1 MGRLSISKC
10 LAVFFCVVFIVGC
23 AGGESFKRGE
33 QLAAERRWD
42 EAIEFYQKALEE
54 NPSSKE
60 YKESLEKARQES
72 AKIHFEKAKQLMP
85 AEKQADITR
94 LEQVVKEADLA
105 YKLDPQNK
113 AIAAF
118 YEDVNRKKSEL
129 QSLVK
134 TLYSQAD
141 ADLKKDDWLAAIQK
155 LNRINEIFPG
165 YEDTG
170 DKLAQAVQ
178 QASGVYYKRGVDLE
192 KQEDWRGATKAFK
205 AVVDINPGYLDA
217 AKRYEEARSKDNVD
231 YCIKAGNAAAQAMDW
246 QRAVM
251 FFERAME
258 YDPSNREVAG
268 QLEKLKEKAA
278 KSLFDQAIKD
288 VQRGKIYQGAK
299 KLELAKTYL
308 PSLQEDT
315 LFKEFVAGNLGVKLV
330 DRAEQYAEKGKWG
343 NALIALQQ
351 LEALDPNYKGLFFK
365 IQEAKD
371 NIKKRI
377 RKSIAIFD
385 FKSPSSHKDAG
396 RIVANKL
403 MTFLYKNASGD
414 IRIIERENLE
424 SILKELQLGQTG
436 LVDVDTMKALSKMG
450 GIDTFVMG
458 DVLRFTSEYKD
469 FPSMNQVKV
478 VIDEEEVR
486 NPEYVE
492 WLILHKNPSE
502 EDLKTAPPKTVTRK
516 NHQLI
521 SYKTGYA
528 KISASIEVSYKL
540 VDARTGEN
548 LFTNTVAG
556 RLSKE
561 DKYQDAVPL
570 AGINGDP
577 LELPTETDVLDEL
590 TNAKVSEIGQS
601 VLRHFSSLEVEYNNQ
616 ALLQIK
622 RRNRDEAVERF
633 MDAIFDE
640 NMKGI
645 STPVS
650 QSAKEMIDKLTED
663 M

>member
-1 MGRLSISKC
+1 VLSD
-10 LAVFFCVVFIVGC
+10 FFFIAFIVGC
-23 AGGESFKRGE
+23 AGVESFKRGE
-33 QLAAERRWD
+33 QLAGERRWD
-42 EAIEFYQKALEE
+42 EAIEFHQKALEE

-60 YKESLEKARQES
+60 YKESLEKAKQES
-72 AKIHFEKAKQLMP
+72 AKIHLEKAKQLMT

-94 LEQVVKEADLA
+94 LEQAAKEADLA

-113 AIAAF
+113 TVAAF

-155 LNRINEIFPG
+155 LHRINEVFPG

-178 QASGVYYKRGVDLE
+178 QASAAYYKRGIDLG
-192 KQEDWRGATKAFK
+192 KQEDWRGATKALK
-205 AVVDINPGYLDA
+205 AVVDINAGYLDA
-217 AKRYEEARSKDNVD
+217 AKRYEEARSKDNVV
-231 YCIKAGNAAAQAMDW
+231 YYIKAGNAAAQAMEW

-251 FFERAME
+251 LFERALE
-258 YDPSNREVAG
+258 YDPSNQEVAG
-268 QLEKLKEKAA
+268 QLEKMKDKAA

-308 PSLQEDT
+308 PSLQDNA
-315 LFKEFVAGNLGVKLV
+315 LFKEFVAGNLGVKLI
-330 DRAEQYAEKGKWG
+330 DRAEQYSEKGKWG
-343 NALIALQQ
+343 NALIAYQR

-377 RKSIAIFD
+377 RKSIAILD
-385 FKSPSSHKDAG
+385 FKSPSIHKDAG

-414 IRIIERENLE
+414 VRIIERENLE

-502 EDLKTAPPKTVTRK
+502 EDLKTAPPKTVIRK

-521 SYKTGYA
+521 SYKTG
-528 KISASIEVSYKL
+528 
-540 VDARTGEN
+540 
-548 LFTNTVAG
+548 
-556 RLSKE
+556 
-561 DKYQDAVPL
+561 
-570 AGINGDP
+570 
-577 LELPTETDVLDEL
+577 
-590 TNAKVSEIGQS
+590 
-601 VLRHFSSLEVEYNNQ
+601 LRKNQ
-616 ALLQIK
+616 RVYRGLLQ
-622 RRNRDEAVERF
+622 V
-633 MDAIFDE
+633 
-640 NMKGI
+640 G
-645 STPVS
+645 
-650 QSAKEMIDKLTED
+650 
-663 M
+663 